1 MAITADIQQLT
12 PGRLIELFDLDA
24 TSIGGQMAR
33 FHAHLSAGAITWQG
47 NAYSPWPV
55 TAEGFQRTSTGAA
68 PTPTLK
74 VGNVDGSI
82 SSLCL
87 ALADL
92 VGAQVTRRRTLSK
105 YLDAVN
111 FPEGNPSADP
121 NEEMPPEVWLIE
133 RKSHE
138 DNETVEFELSSPLD
152 FEGEQLPRRQ
162 IIPNIC
168 SWEYRSAECSY
179 TGPAVADANDQPT
192 DDPSK
197 DVCSKGL
204 NGCKLRF
211 GANNPLPFGGFP
223 AAGLVR
229 S

>member
-1 MAITADIQQLT
+1 MSITSDIQLLS

-24 TSIGGQMAR
+24 TAIGGQMAR
-33 FHAHLSAGAITWQG
+33 FHAHLTAGPIVWQG
-47 NAYSPWPV
+47 NVYSPWPV

-82 SSLCL
+82 SSLCI

-92 VGAQVTRRRTLSK
+92 VGAQVTRRRTLTK

-111 FPEGNPSADP
+111 FPDGNPGADP
-121 NEEMPPEVWLIE
+121 DEEMPPEVWLIE

-168 SWEYRSAECSY
+168 AWEYRSAECSY
-179 TGPAVADANDQPT
+179 TGPAVADGNDQPT
-192 DDPSK
+192 DDPAK
-197 DVCSKGL
+197 DDCSKGL
-204 NGCKLRF
+204 KACKLRF